1 MPFID
6 DDHSK
11 GWGRNI
17 QILISI
23 KVSST
28 KSLLDFTGHQ
38 KYSTQYRSESQSQ
51 VPAEQQNSPD
61 KCCITHALQCTA
73 ARLTLCF
80 DSICNMNPK

>member
-11 GWGRNI
+11 GGGRNI
-17 QILISI
+17 QLLISA

-61 KCCITHALQCTA
+61 KCCTTQLLWLEKCYEMELNWYPVTW
-73 ARLTLCF
+73 
-80 DSICNMNPK
+80 